1 MRKPEFK
8 STQFDSEGLK
18 FSLVQHL
25 REITDTKISDT
36 IKQMYQ
42 DIHLGNSEVV
52 IQVFFFFLLHTKLK
66 KRKAALKDLCS
77 QELLF

>member
-25 REITDTKISDT
+25 REITDTKITDT
-36 IKQMYQ
+36 KKQMYQ
-42 DIHLGNSEVV
+42 DIRLGNSEVV
-52 IQVFFFFLLHTKLK
+52 IQVFFFLTPYQVK
-66 KRKAALKDLCS
+66 KKKSCI
-77 QELLF
+77 EGFM

>member
-52 IQVFFFFLLHTKLK
+52 IQVFFFFFTPYQVK
-66 KRKAALKDLCS
+66 KKKSCT
-77 QELLF
+77 EGFM